1 MPDKLF
7 DVFGSQEGKR
17 SHDQVA
23 VLQDGRV
30 IAMGKYYLKQAALF
44 NEVTGCENINVRV
57 PDLRYIEYVLN
68 IQFFYENANL
78 CTEPIYMAVN
88 KKISGNVVGM
98 TLWGAD
104 NAGGGTLHVEV
115 IAIGPP

>member
-1 MPDKLF
+1 LPDVLF
-7 DVFGSQEGKR
+7 RLPTGYRAKGWK

-30 IAMGKYYLKQAALF
+30 IAYGVNWVQATWTSDAG
-44 NEVTGCENINVRV
+44 EVLNVRL
-57 PDLRYIEYVLN
+57 PDLRMVEYVLQVQLTTDPSLTDT
-68 IQFFYENANL
+68 IEGPL
-78 CTEPIYMAVN
+78 EVTN

-98 TLWGAD
+98 TISGDQHA
-104 NAGGGTLHVEV
+104 AGTTLTVEV